1 MPKVIWTSKEK
12 EFLLENWEKMT
23 PAQIAKYLRK
33 TENAVICYALRKR
46 LSHTPK
52 VKKNLLKEVL
62 CMRFIRP
69 ELFNPD
75 RRFLREVGMSQI
87 RFWRVYRGEES
98 LTQKEYM
105 KLVLVLGITLEQAFE
120 ARQLKLFDDDKT
132 E

>member
-33 TENAVICYALRKR
+33 TENAVICYAHRKR

-87 RFWRVYRGEES
+87 RFWKYIGAKSRLRKKS
-98 LTQKEYM
+98 
-105 KLVLVLGITLEQAFE
+105 I
-120 ARQLKLFDDDKT
+120 
-132 E
+132 